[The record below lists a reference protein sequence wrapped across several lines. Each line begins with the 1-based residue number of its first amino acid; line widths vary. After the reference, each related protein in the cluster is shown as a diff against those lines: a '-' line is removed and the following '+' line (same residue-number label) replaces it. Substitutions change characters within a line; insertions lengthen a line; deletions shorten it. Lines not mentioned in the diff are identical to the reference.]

1 MSVSTAYM
9 YIFFSWKNINN
20 VGKMI
25 IVVTLILALCAALF
39 AGRRS
44 VAASLLFFV
53 LISIIIYLRRKKM
66 KFLFLM
72 LLFLSLFY
80 IKMDYLLETLEDTFV
95 VLFDRIDADTR
106 SGVEDD
112 FLGTLKVLKNG
123 FLVEEWMELIVV
135 HL

>member
-1 MSVSTAYM
+1 MSVSTAYV

-25 IVVTLILALCAALF
+25 IVVTFILALCAALF

-112 FLGTLKVLKNG
+112 FLGTLQVLKNG

>member
-1 MSVSTAYM
+1 MSVSTAYV

-25 IVVTLILALCAALF
+25 IVVTFILALCAALF

-66 KFLFLM
+66 KFLFFNVTFPFA
-72 LLFLSLFY
+72 FLH
-80 IKMDYLLETLEDTFV
+80 
-95 VLFDRIDADTR
+95 
-106 SGVEDD
+106 
-112 FLGTLKVLKNG
+112 KNG
-123 FLVEEWMELIVV
+123 LFARNIRRHFCGFV
-135 HL
+135 

>member
-1 MSVSTAYM
+1 MVGWESYVLNRPQIPCQLALPICIY
-9 YIFFSWKNINN
+9 FFSWKNINN

-66 KFLFLM
+66 KFCFNVTFPFAFLH
-72 LLFLSLFY
+72 
-80 IKMDYLLETLEDTFV
+80 
-95 VLFDRIDADTR
+95 
-106 SGVEDD
+106 
-112 FLGTLKVLKNG
+112 KNG
-123 FLVEEWMELIVV
+123 LFARNIRR
-135 HL
+135 HLCGFV

>member
-1 MSVSTAYM
+1 MSVSTAYV

-25 IVVTLILALCAALF
+25 IVVTFILALCAALF

-112 FLGTLKVLKNG
+112 F
-123 FLVEEWMELIVV
+123 
-135 HL
+135 